1 MSEKNEPAEC
11 DLYEAMAEATYALEA
26 KIAAMREKPGF
37 PKELAPASEDYVRD

>member
-1 MSEKNEPAEC
+1 MPEERKPDEC

-26 KIAAMREKPGF
+26 KIATMRGKSRF